1 MIDLNKI
8 EFSESLELI
17 EEILWEVVITLHTK
31 IVLQFIVPASLIG

>member
-1 MIDLNKI
+1 MIDSNET

-17 EEILWEVVITLHTK
+17 EEILWDVVITLHTK